1 MSLGFIGLG
10 DMGMPMAR
18 RLLSMGAQVIAWN
31 RSAEKLNSL
40 AAEGAIA
47 AASPAEVMARADIVG
62 LCLGSHQAVE
72 EVAWGPRGL
81 FSSTSPGARFI
92 ADFSTGSPESTM
104 SFARRAAER
113 HVTWVDTPFSGGAAA
128 AAAGKLIVFAGGDV
142 HAIAAL
148 QPLLSPLAVR
158 VSRMGSVGMGQV
170 TKLCNNAISGCVL
183 LLIAETIA
191 LARKADID
199 VTHFAEALK
208 GGVAD
213 SPHLQIFGQRMAE
226 HRFEPRLGAIG
237 LIERDVNLASELAAA
252 RGAHT
257 PILSLVRQLYAAARQ
272 EPSIDMT
279 ADVSRLIGLFESVAQ
294 DGRS

>member
-1 MSLGFIGLG
+1 MNLAFIGLG
-10 DMGMPMAR
+10 DLGMPMAR
-18 RLLSMGAQVIAWN
+18 RLLSVGAQVTAWN
-31 RSAEKLNSL
+31 RSAEKLQAL
-40 AAEGAIA
+40 AAEGATT
-47 AASPAEVMARADIVG
+47 AASPAELMARTDIVG
-62 LCLGSHQAVE
+62 LCLNSHQAVE

-81 FSSTSPGARFI
+81 FSSTAPRARFI
-92 ADFSTGSPESTM
+92 ADFSTGSPEAAV

-113 HVTWVDTPFSGGAAA
+113 QVTWVDTPFSGGAAA

-142 HAIAAL
+142 DAIAAL

-170 TKLCNNAISGCVL
+170 MKLCNNAISGCVL

-199 VTHFAEALK
+199 VMHFAEALK

-213 SPHLQIFGQRMAE
+213 SPHLQIFGPRMAE
-226 HRFEPRLGAIG
+226 HRFEPRLGAIA

-257 PILSLVRQLYAAARQ
+257 PILSLVRELYAGAR
-272 EPSIDMT
+272 EKPSIDVT
-279 ADVSRLIGLFESVAQ
+279 ADVSRLIGLFESIAQ

>member
-1 MSLGFIGLG
+1 
-10 DMGMPMAR
+10 
-18 RLLSMGAQVIAWN
+18 
-31 RSAEKLNSL
+31 
-40 AAEGAIA
+40 
-47 AASPAEVMARADIVG
+47 
-62 LCLGSHQAVE
+62 
-72 EVAWGPRGL
+72 
-81 FSSTSPGARFI
+81 
-92 ADFSTGSPESTM
+92 
-104 SFARRAAER
+104 
-113 HVTWVDTPFSGGAAA
+113 
-128 AAAGKLIVFAGGDV
+128 
-142 HAIAAL
+142 
-148 QPLLSPLAVR
+148 
-158 VSRMGSVGMGQV
+158 MGQV

-252 RGAHT
+252 HGAHT